1 MNSYSRTYAAVDLDA
16 VVFNFE
22 SMRKNIRE
30 DTSMIAVIKAD
41 AYGHGAVPIARMM
54 QKKDYIWGFA
64 VATVEEADELR
75 TNGIRKPI
83 LILGYVF
90 PEDYGA
96 R

>member
-41 AYGHGAVPIARMM
+41 AYGHGAVPVARLLESYS
-54 QKKDYIWGFA
+54 YIWGY
-64 VATVEEADELR
+64 VWLQ
-75 TNGIRKPI
+75 RKKLWNSGKP
-83 LILGYVF
+83 VF
-90 PEDYGA
+90 TS
-96 R
+96 RS